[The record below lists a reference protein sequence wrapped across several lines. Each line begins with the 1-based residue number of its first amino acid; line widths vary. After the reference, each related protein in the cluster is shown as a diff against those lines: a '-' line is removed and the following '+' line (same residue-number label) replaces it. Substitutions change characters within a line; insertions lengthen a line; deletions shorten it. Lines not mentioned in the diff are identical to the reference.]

1 MRMSQQTIRT
11 VHRSAPAPAH
21 DSRTDLSLSGERSVA
36 RESGIVA
43 RRPAMVVRVVRRLRD
58 DVAGTRFTFL
68 AVQVLISLI
77 PRLAFGWLRAILY
90 RAVGV
95 RIGRSSYVFGK
106 IEIEGVGDALGN
118 VRIGESCLLTT
129 PLYLNAS
136 GVIEIGDRVTIGHHV
151 MIITD
156 NHDMT
161 DPERRGGE
169 RRSAPVKIED
179 GAWIGARA
187 TILPGVTLGRGCVVA
202 AGALVAH
209 DVPAHTLVGGVPA
222 RRISDLER

>member
-1 MRMSQQTIRT
+1 M
-11 VHRSAPAPAH
+11 
-21 DSRTDLSLSGERSVA
+21 
-36 RESGIVA
+36 
-43 RRPAMVVRVVRRLRD
+43 RD
-58 DVAGTRFTFL
+58 DVAGTRFGFL
-68 AVQVLISLI
+68 ALQALISLI
-77 PRLAFGWLRAILY
+77 PRLAFGWLRSILY

-95 RIGRSSYVFGK
+95 RIGPSTYVFGK
-106 IEIEGVGDALGN
+106 IEIEGVGNVLGN

-136 GVIEIGDRVTIGHHV
+136 GAIEIGDRVTIGHHV